1 MNSSLQALIEEG
13 LRKAVYPGAVL
24 LVAQKEQCVFFEETG
39 HLSLIP
45 EPVPMKKDTIFDLA
59 SLTKPLAT
67 TLALMKLTDE
77 GKIDL
82 DAPLLELIKTSPL
95 RDKKDLTPRLLLNHS
110 AGFTDWKPFYLDLIE
125 YPLGE
130 RKRVLRERVIEEPLA
145 YAPGEE
151 CLYSDLGFMILEWV
165 IEERAGETLPEY
177 VRQHFYAPLGLKRTF
192 FSPSPL
198 SPPTRGEE
206 RSHYGSD
213 VKGDEGIVDSRSP
226 IGVEDKLCGNDGN
239 VSEEANISY
248 PRETFAATEDCPW
261 RKRVIQGEVHD
272 ENAFAV
278 GGYSGHAGLVGV
290 AEEVYK
296 IVSLLMDHYQ
306 GHRDDYFKIETVKEF
321 FKRQDIVDGCTW
333 ALGWDTP
340 SPQDSSSGK
349 YFSPNSVGHL
359 GFTGTSI
366 WIDLEQDVI
375 VILLTNRVH
384 PTRNNEKIKAF
395 RPQLHDV
402 VMETLA

>member
-1 MNSSLQALIEEG
+1 MPNHKKIRRKTLEKRSKNRVTLGRVEELKKIENFLEKG
-13 LRKAVYPGAVL
+13 VREAVCPGGVL
-24 LVAQKEQCVFFEETG
+24 LVAQRGKVVVFEAAG
-39 HLSLIP
+39 NLSLIP

-67 TLALMKLTDE
+67 TLAIMKLVE
-77 GKIDL
+77 AGKIGL
-82 DAPLLELIKTSPL
+82 DQRLSELIKESPL
-95 RDKKDLTPRLLLNHS
+95 REKKDLTPRLILNHS
-110 AGFTDWKPFYLDLIE
+110 AGFADWKPYYLDLVQC
-125 YPLGE
+125 PLEE

-145 YAPGEE
+145 YAPGEQ
-151 CLYSDLGFMILEWV
+151 CLYSDLGFMILEWL
-165 IEERAGETLPEY
+165 IEERAGESLPEY
-177 VRQHFYAPLGLKRTF
+177 VQQNFYGPLGLERTF

-198 SPPTRGEE
+198 SPPTRGGEI
-206 RSHYGSD
+206 SHHGSE
-213 VKGDEGIVDSRSP
+213 VKGG
-226 IGVEDKLCGNDGN
+226 GVKE
-239 VSEEANISY
+239 
-248 PRETFAATEDCPW
+248 FAATEDCPW

-272 ENAFAV
+272 DNAHAV
-278 GGYSGHAGLVGV
+278 GGYSGHAGLFGT

-296 IVSLLMDHYQ
+296 IVSLLMEHYQ
-306 GHRDDYFKIETVKEF
+306 GHRDDYFKIKTVKEF

-375 VILLTNRVH
+375 VILLTNRIH
-384 PTRNNEKIKAF
+384 PTRDNEKIKAF
-395 RPQLHDV
+395 RPQLHDIIR
-402 VMETLA
+402 ETLASD